1 MKNVNLNE
9 NNLNE
14 NNLNENNID
23 KNTGNNMYNKPKTPC
38 SIITEN
44 FIIWINTLKYV
55 IDNRTPWYITV
66 ALVYYCLII
75 SLGIYLVLLKVTLLQ
90 IFWICCIIFSWCKLT
105 DEILKDKYHDES
117 SKNESS
123 KNESSENESSK
134 NENNK
139 G

>member
-14 NNLNENNID
+14 NNLDKNNIDKNNIDKNNLNENNIDKNNID

-55 IDNRTPWYITV
+55 IDNRTP
-66 ALVYYCLII
+66 
-75 SLGIYLVLLKVTLLQ
+75 
-90 IFWICCIIFSWCKLT
+90 
-105 DEILKDKYHDES
+105 
-117 SKNESS
+117 
-123 KNESSENESSK
+123 
-134 NENNK
+134 
-139 G
+139 